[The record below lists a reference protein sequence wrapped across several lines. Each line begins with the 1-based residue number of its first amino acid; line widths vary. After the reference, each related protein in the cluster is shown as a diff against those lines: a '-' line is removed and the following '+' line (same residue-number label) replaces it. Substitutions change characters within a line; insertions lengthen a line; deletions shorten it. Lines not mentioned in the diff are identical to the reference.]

1 MALQGEPM
9 GNAVRIAGRD
19 VLFVMAAE
27 AEYGP
32 HLKRLF
38 TPVMTGVGPVE
49 AAVRLGAELSWLKS
63 EKALPDLVVSLGS
76 AGSRTLEQTEIYQA
90 ASVAYRDID
99 ASPLGFEKGATPF
112 LDLPVTVPLPFRIPG
127 IREATLST
135 GGAIISG
142 SAYDAIAADMVDME
156 TFACLRACQLFGVP
170 LIGLRG
176 ISDGAADLRHV
187 GDWKEYLH
195 VIDEKLA
202 DAVMRL
208 DQAIASGA
216 LQFDSSREDAESD

>member
-1 MALQGEPM
+1 MA
-9 GNAVRIAGRD
+9 NTTRIGGKD
-19 VLFVMAAE
+19 VLFVMAAQ

-32 HLKRLF
+32 HLQKLF
-38 TPVMTGVGPVE
+38 TPLMTGVGPVE
-49 AAVRLGAELSWLKS
+49 AGVRLGAELSWLKS

-90 ASVAYRDID
+90 VAVSYRDID

-112 LDLPVTVPLPFRIPG
+112 LDLPVTVPLPLKIPG
-127 IREATLST
+127 IRQASLST

-142 SAYDAIAADMVDME
+142 DAYNAIGADMVDME

-187 GDWKEYLH
+187 GDWTEYLH

-202 DAVMRL
+202 GAVGRL
-208 DQAIASGA
+208 EQAIGDGLLGA
-216 LQFDSSREDAESD
+216 

>member
-1 MALQGEPM
+1 MASKADPM
-9 GNAVRIAGRD
+9 HKAVRIAGSD
-19 VLFVMAAE
+19 VLFVMAAQ
-27 AEYGP
+27 AEYGL
-32 HLKRLF
+32 HLQRLF

-49 AAVRLGAELSWLKS
+49 AGVRLGAELSWLKS

-90 ASVAYRDID
+90 VSVAYRDID

-135 GGAIISG
+135 GAAIISG
-142 SAYDAIAADMVDME
+142 SAYDAIGEDMVDME

-170 LIGLRG
+170 LVGLRG

-202 DAVMRL
+202 DAVTRL
-208 DQAIASGA
+208 EQAIGSGA
-216 LQFDSSREDAESD
+216 LQFGPSHDAETE